1 MSTQIPF
8 RTARIPALQRQ
19 CLFLRQQYQNRAHN
33 LSLCQTVIPA
43 TRAFSSTPSRPS
55 KRKTLGQ
62 DKAQTRAAAE
72 AQVAPSPKVNFER
85 AQSSVDAMAEDIG
98 LLQNTIIRAPFSELK
113 GIGIRG
119 LTNYYW
125 DLVKSKGTALY
136 SRYYYRAC
144 IQKTGWTK
152 FFPVDLFNNR
162 QYINLA
168 QKNYEQIFL
177 NFAKYINPR
186 SGNMAPIKQICLP
199 PLTKKLES
207 RIAARGPVQLQWRL
221 HGPFK
226 SSRVVSHRAAP
237 IGETMPD
244 TAYRQVVVRLVSEQ
258 SLRTI
263 PLSSTSTA
271 PRRTVH
277 RLPWVPDAA
286 RQQAEKQRQREKKI
300 EDEAGIEAVEVAEE
314 ENVVPKTV
322 VDYLVLQKRVIRGKE
337 EEWKVWGFA
346 EESTPKI
353 IERDQE
359 YWRKM
364 LDVQAGSA

>member
-1 MSTQIPF
+1 M
-8 RTARIPALQRQ
+8 
-19 CLFLRQQYQNRAHN
+19 
-33 LSLCQTVIPA
+33 
-43 TRAFSSTPSRPS
+43 
-55 KRKTLGQ
+55 
-62 DKAQTRAAAE
+62 
-72 AQVAPSPKVNFER
+72 
-85 AQSSVDAMAEDIG
+85 
-98 LLQNTIIRAPFSELK
+98 
-113 GIGIRG
+113 IRG
-119 LTNYYW
+119 
-125 DLVKSKGTALY
+125 
-136 SRYYYRAC
+136 
-144 IQKTGWTK
+144 
-152 FFPVDLFNNR
+152 
-162 QYINLA
+162 
-168 QKNYEQIFL
+168 
-177 NFAKYINPR
+177 
-186 SGNMAPIKQICLP
+186 NMSPIKQICLP

-207 RIAARGPVQLQWRL
+207 RITARGPVQLEWRL

-263 PLSSTSTA
+263 PLSSSSSTT
-271 PRRTVH
+271 PRHRTIH

-286 RQQAEKQRQREKKI
+286 RQQAEKQRQREKKR
-300 EDEAGIEAVEVAEE
+300 EDEAGSEAVEVVDEE
-314 ENVVPKTV
+314 PAVPKTV

-337 EEWKVWGFA
+337 EDWKVWGFA